1 MLGILSTM
9 ATARITI
16 TIKTVSRLVR
26 STKAL
31 ARLVN
36 MSPGRPGSPRCQHRP
51 PTTYCSEM
59 GSTPRLT
66 AHSISCRGRNRD
78 P

>member
-1 MLGILSTM
+1 MGILSKVT
-9 ATARITI
+9 TARITI

-26 STKAL
+26 STKDP

-36 MSPGRPGSPRCQHRP
+36 MSPGRPGSQRCQHRP